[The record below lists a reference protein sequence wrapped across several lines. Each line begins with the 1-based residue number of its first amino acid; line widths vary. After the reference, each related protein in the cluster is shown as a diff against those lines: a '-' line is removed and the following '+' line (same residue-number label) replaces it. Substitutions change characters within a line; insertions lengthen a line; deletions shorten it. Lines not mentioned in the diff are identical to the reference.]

1 MKSGKKD
8 GLVVYFDEEKHD
20 DYDNMWATTKMEF
33 DGNEFWMDYKINNGY
48 VHKNPIIGS
57 HIWFIHSLIDFF
69 SIIFRPEKCS
79 DWDPCYFAIVDE
91 KCDKAKIDE
100 YFEDVDYESIFSFT
114 STEYGDAAGR
124 MWEIDIDENEND
136 IEGKHM
142 VLVGHNDKFSRRV
155 LKKSDKNE
163 DGLEILACGKI
174 EKY

>member
-1 MKSGKKD
+1 
-8 GLVVYFDEEKHD
+8 
-20 DYDNMWATTKMEF
+20 
-33 DGNEFWMDYKINNGY
+33 
-48 VHKNPIIGS
+48 
-57 HIWFIHSLIDFF
+57 
-69 SIIFRPEKCS
+69 
-79 DWDPCYFAIVDE
+79 
-91 KCDKAKIDE
+91 
-100 YFEDVDYESIFSFT
+100 
-114 STEYGDAAGR
+114 